1 MKTKEQNKQE
11 VINYLTKTSI
21 HTFLKPKATFK
32 WGDMNN
38 PGYYEYDYENGTYF
52 KVFNEGEK
60 WFYIEDGKIKNLD
73 IDHYLKQ
80 YDSNAKCVISNSLF
94 LNKKMK
100 SVRNNKFVQ
109 SKIEEVLKNQS

>member
-1 MKTKEQNKQE
+1 MKTVEQNKKE

-32 WGDMNN
+32 WGDQNR
-38 PGYYEYDYENGTYF
+38 PGHYEYDYENSTYF

-60 WFYIEDGKIKNLD
+60 WFYIEDSQIKKLD
-73 IDHYLKQ
+73 IDHYLK
-80 YDSNAKCVISNSLF
+80 YYGSNSKCVIGNILF

-109 SKIEEVLKNQS
+109 SKIEEVLENQS

>member
-1 MKTKEQNKQE
+1 MKTVEQNKQE

-38 PGYYEYDYENGTYF
+38 PSYYEYDYENGTYF
-52 KVFNEGEK
+52 KVFNDGEK
-60 WFYIEDGKIKNLD
+60 WFYIEDDKIKNLD
-73 IDHYLKQ
+73 IEHYLK
-80 YDSNAKCVISNSLF
+80 YYGSNAKCVISNSLF
-94 LNKKMK
+94 LNKKMQ